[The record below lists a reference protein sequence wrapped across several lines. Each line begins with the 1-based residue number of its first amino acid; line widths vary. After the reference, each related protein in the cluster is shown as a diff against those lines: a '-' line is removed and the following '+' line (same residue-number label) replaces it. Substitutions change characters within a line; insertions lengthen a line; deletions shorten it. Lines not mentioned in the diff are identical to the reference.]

1 MADPLAPNLSRSWI
15 HWVSAGVL
23 PGLLLLESP
32 LYSAILARGYGSL
45 LLAAGPLT
53 LAGCCALWFHGMRE
67 AGTGLRRGLFLAAF
81 AGSLTMVG
89 ASVSSFARGFYDGL
103 RAGPTLAPPVPASPG
118 TTLGGMVD
126 WIFLTALLG
135 VLLHLFEKHRSEA
148 ARQRSLAEQSR
159 EELLRTRL
167 APHFIFNCL
176 NTLKA
181 QIASD
186 PAAAEATTDRLASLF
201 RQVVTV
207 ADRATHPLSEE
218 IHFVETYLGLEK
230 ARLGARLQVEI
241 DLPEAL
247 EACPVLPLSLQVL
260 VENAVKHGVS
270 PREEG
275 GLVRIQAMRDGDSL
289 LLRVE
294 DPGTGLGAGGG
305 TGTALATLRSR
316 LSHPGDLAFTMVDGR
331 HCATLRGR
339 V

>member
-1 MADPLAPNLSRSWI
+1 MADPLAPNPARSWI

-23 PGLLLLESP
+23 PGLLLLQSP
-32 LYSAILARGYGSL
+32 LYAGILQRGFGTL
-45 LLAAGPLT
+45 LLVVGPLT

-67 AGTGLRRGLFLAAF
+67 AGTGLRRFLFLAAF

-89 ASVSSFARGFYDGL
+89 ASVSDFARGFYDGL
-103 RAGPTLAPPVPASPG
+103 RAGQTLAPPALGPHG
-118 TTLGGMVD
+118 TTWGGLVD
-126 WIFLTALLG
+126 WLFLTALLG
-135 VLLHLFEKHRSEA
+135 ALLHLFEKHRSES
-148 ARQRSLAEQSR
+148 ARQRTLAEQSR
-159 EELLRTRL
+159 EALLRSRL

-186 PAAAEATTDRLASLF
+186 PAQAEATTDRLASLF
-201 RQVVTV
+201 RQVVTA
-207 ADRATHPLSEE
+207 ADQATHPLGEE
-218 IHFVETYLGLEK
+218 LDFVETYLSLEK

-275 GLVRIQAMRDGDSL
+275 GLVRIQASRDGDGL

-294 DPGTGLGAGGG
+294 DPGTGLGASGG

-316 LSHPGDLAFTMVDGR
+316 LAQPGDLAFAIEGGR
-331 HCATLRGR
+331 HCVTLRWRG
-339 V
+339 